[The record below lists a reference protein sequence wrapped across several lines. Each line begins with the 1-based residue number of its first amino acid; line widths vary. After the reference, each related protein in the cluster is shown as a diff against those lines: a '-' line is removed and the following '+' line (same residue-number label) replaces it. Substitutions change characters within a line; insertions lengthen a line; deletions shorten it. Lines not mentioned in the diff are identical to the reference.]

1 MKKFCLHNVDIL
13 VKQMMYRNFKMT
25 FEVKRQFMKN
35 MRLLNV
41 SIHRN
46 FIKSGLYLNVLERKK
61 LKSQSFTVF
70 CEI

>member
-1 MKKFCLHNVDIL
+1 MTL
-13 VKQMMYRNFKMT
+13 NFKIAFFLPQMT
-25 FEVKRQFMKN
+25 FEVILHKMENLRI
-35 MRLLNV
+35 LNV